1 MRRSILP
8 IILIYFLISCST
20 IKSIK
25 NDDCRYR
32 FIKESLVSKSLS
44 DSKQILLVLK
54 NNDSTGIILLY
65 GNNMGA
71 FDTIKS
77 LNDWGYNKLNRKV
90 FRSLYENSPLVVN
103 KRTFEYFKKNL
114 MFIPRN
120 AEIDKAASNGKGYF
134 LDRYVSFGR
143 IIDNEDNPF
152 YVIYV
157 LYQWNI
163 SVYFL
168 DNDLVVDPY
177 DCPSKAHR

>member
-1 MRRSILP
+1 MSPSNLP
-8 IILIYFLISCST
+8 ILLIYFLISCST
-20 IKSIK
+20 ITSIK

-65 GNNMGA
+65 GNNMDA
-71 FDTIKS
+71 FDTISS
-77 LNDWGYNKLNRKV
+77 LNNWGYNKLNRKV
-90 FRSLYENSPLVVN
+90 FRSLYENSPLEVN
-103 KRTFEYFKKNL
+103 NRTFEYFNKNL

-120 AEIDKAASNGKGYF
+120 DEIDKVASNGKDIF
-134 LDRYVSFGR
+134 LDKYVSFGR
-143 IIDNEDNPF
+143 IIDNVDNPF

-163 SVYFL
+163 SVYYL
-168 DNDLVVDPY
+168 NNDLVVDSY
-177 DCPSKAHR
+177 DCPSAAHR